1 MLIGLIT
8 ILTGTNITSWVLNN
22 SKSNQMDARRPFDF
36 KEIVEALPTTEEVDS
51 TYKAFEVD
59 EAESSETNQD
69 LADAEIYR
77 LLMNKLEEQD
87 DEIFSVCRDDNYEK
101 KLTAEIEKM
110 YDEKKFYVKGEE
122 VVLKNKAGEYANSI
136 VKDKFIKILDGI
148 NNGTLK
154 GEADEFIKDQ

>member
-1 MLIGLIT
+1 
-8 ILTGTNITSWVLNN
+8 
-22 SKSNQMDARRPFDF
+22 MDARRPFDF